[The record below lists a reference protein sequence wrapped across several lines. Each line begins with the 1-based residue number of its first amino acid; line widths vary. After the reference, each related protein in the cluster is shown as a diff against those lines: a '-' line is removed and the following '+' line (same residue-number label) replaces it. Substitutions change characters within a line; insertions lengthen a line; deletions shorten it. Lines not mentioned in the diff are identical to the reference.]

1 MDDIVKT
8 TSDARSILLPQ
19 QNSAFRNLK
28 NAKRFAID
36 IGGSLTKI
44 AYYSTVSY
52 KQALYE
58 DDSVKKN
65 GEIHQEIVETNVEG
79 ARIHFIKFETK
90 HIETCLRFIK
100 KNLVGSRDFM
110 KGKSIKATGGGSYK
124 YTNLLTN
131 TLGLTVDKEDEMECL
146 IKGCNFLLKNIQDE
160 VFEYHR
166 HRKAEYKFHN
176 IDPNI
181 FPYLLV
187 NIGSGVS
194 IMKVESES
202 KYERIGGSA
211 MGGGTFWGLGSLL
224 TKAKTFDELLEL
236 AENGDHR
243 NVDMLIKDIY
253 GGDYP
258 GMDLPGDLLAC
269 SFGKAI
275 NFCKNKNSNPGNFC
289 ESDIAR
295 SLLFMISNDLGQIAC
310 LYAMMHGLTR
320 VYFGGYFLRGHP
332 MSMHAISYAINY
344 WSKGKVQ
351 ALFLRHEGYLG
362 AIGAFLK
369 GAEECDTQKYSWG
382 ENYAG
387 SSGLKNPFP
396 AQFTSQ
402 KNTMIDQL
410 EMDRYN
416 WQLVYCPLLRNPCN
430 YVPDTVDLTQDPD
443 AREYWLLCFEDAIDK
458 FVQRAIQSQLHRS
471 DAIQRANLFKEKYVD
486 RLHHLKN
493 HPFAYGSLTVRS
505 LLDMREQCLNE
516 FDFPDPYLQQKR
528 TENENALRLLAKRLE
543 ALDLM
548 SWEERQE
555 ALVIGLLAGNVFDWG
570 AKEVAKLLEHSDFDF
585 YDAKSKLQGR
595 PWLIDNLDEWLKRMK
610 GPPHK
615 CAAIFVD
622 NSGMDVVLGV
632 LPFARELLQ
641 KGTKVLLCSNSKPA
655 LNDVTYQE
663 LEVLTRK
670 AAIINE
676 DIRQALMEDRL
687 RILDSGQGSPC
698 LDLSRL
704 KLEVAEIMVTLGTDL
719 VILEGMGR
727 AVHTNLNAKF
737 SCEAIKAA
745 VLKNQWLANRLG
757 GSMFSVIFKYEKP

>member
-8 TSDARSILLPQ
+8 TSDARSIVLPQ
-19 QNSAFRNLK
+19 QDSVFRNLQ

-58 DDSVKKN
+58 DDSGKKN
-65 GEIHQEIVETNVEG
+65 GEFRQIVETDVEG
-79 ARIHFIKFETK
+79 AKIHFIKFETK

-110 KGKSIKATGGGSYK
+110 KGKTIKATGGGSYK
-124 YTNLLTN
+124 YTNLLTS

-146 IKGCNFLLKNIQDE
+146 IKGCNFLLRNIQDE

-176 IDPNI
+176 IDPNV

-224 TKAKTFDELLEL
+224 TKAKTFDDLLEL
-236 AENGDHR
+236 AEKGDHR

-275 NFCKNKNSNPGNFC
+275 HFCKNKKLNPGNFC

-387 SSGLKNPFP
+387 SSGLKNAFP
-396 AQFTSQ
+396 SQFFSQ
-402 KNTMIDQL
+402 NNTVIDQL
-410 EMDRYN
+410 EVDRYN
-416 WQLVYCPLLRNPCN
+416 WQLVYCPLLSNPYS

-443 AREYWLLCFEDAIDK
+443 AREYWLLCFEDAVDK
-458 FVQRAIQSQLHRS
+458 FVQRAVQSQLHRC
-471 DAIQRANLFKEKYVD
+471 DAVQRANLFKEKYVD
-486 RLHHLKN
+486 RLHHLKD

-528 TENENALRLLAKRLE
+528 IENENALRLLAKRLE
-543 ALDLM
+543 ALDIM

-570 AKEVAKLLEHSDFDF
+570 AKEIAKLLEHSEFDF
-585 YDAKSKLQGR
+585 YDAKSQLQGR
-595 PWLIDNLDEWLKRMK
+595 PWLIDNLDEWLKRLK

-641 KGTKVLLCSNSKPA
+641 NGTKVLLCSNSKPA

-663 LEVLTRK
+663 LEVLARK
-670 AAIINE
+670 AAMINE
-676 DIRQALMEDRL
+676 DIHRALMEDRL

-704 KLEVAEIMVTLGTDL
+704 KLEVAEMMTALGTDL